1 MNTQWEVVV
10 ENVNVAERIQD
21 DKLEIDQEASLFICI
36 EMRPWISAQRAL
48 EQEENFEKT
57 WRCKFRKGWLQA

>member
-1 MNTQWEVVV
+1 M

-21 DKLEIDQEASLFICI
+21 DKLEIDQEASLLICI

-48 EQEENFEKT
+48 KEEES
-57 WRCKFRKGWLQA
+57 

>member
-1 MNTQWEVVV
+1 M

-57 WRCKFRKGWLQA
+57 WRCKFRKG